1 MVFMLVVAK
10 SAWTE
15 TEMSILQNSR
25 HSPDLLDEFVRL
37 AAGVW
42 LGEVLGHGGEGGEL
56 AHAAAVLLLEA
67 APIRDQYIEMN

>member
-15 TEMSILQNSR
+15 TEMSILRNCR
-25 HSPDLLDEFVRL
+25 HYSDLLDEFVRL

-67 APIRDQYIEMN
+67 APIRDQY